1 MRNYDFVAIGGG
13 NTGLGSAHRIAAA
26 GHKVA
31 LVDRGAIGGLCSL
44 NGCNPKKVLV
54 RSSQVLEEIRN
65 AAKFGIDVA
74 GHRVDWSRVI
84 DRKETFTKPVTQQ
97 SLDGLREQK
106 IDFIAGAPR
115 FVSPT
120 VMEVNGERIEFGHC
134 VIATGSTP
142 RKLEFPGAEFTRI
155 SDDILAL
162 RAVPESLVII
172 GAGVVAFEFGHV
184 FARLGSKVTM
194 LAHEDRAL
202 GGNEEELVD
211 ALVEYSR
218 TLGIRF
224 EFQAGVQRITKEGE
238 RLVLEVAAGER
249 MVSLAADFVL
259 NAAGRVPS
267 LDGLDLAAAGVQY
280 DGRGV
285 RTNDFLRTSNPRIFA
300 GGDAHGRMQLS
311 PVASYEGRVIARNL
325 LERDAQKVCYDFIP
339 RAIYTLPTFASVG
352 ITEAEARKR
361 GLEISVVS
369 NDMAGWKVYGILGAE
384 LARAKVIEEKG
395 TGKILGAHLLHAAA
409 GEQIHIFALA
419 MAHGI
424 NADTLREFVYAY
436 PTPASAMAYAV

>member
-1 MRNYDFVAIGGG
+1 MRTYDFVAIGGG

-54 RSSQVLEEIRN
+54 RSSEVIEEIRH
-65 AAKFGIDVA
+65 AAKFGIDVT
-74 GHRVDWSRVI
+74 GYRVDWSRVI
-84 DRKETFTKPVTQQ
+84 DRKETFTTPVTQQ

-120 VMEVNGERIEFGHC
+120 ALEVNGERIEFEHC
-134 VIATGSTP
+134 AIATGSTP
-142 RKLEFPGAEFTRI
+142 RKLEFPGAEFTKT

-162 RAVPESLVII
+162 RTVPESLVII

-194 LAHEDRAL
+194 LVHEDHAL
-202 GGNEEELVD
+202 SGNEEGLVD

-224 EFQAGVQRITKEGE
+224 EFQAAVQQITKDGKQFM
-238 RLVLEVAAGER
+238 VDVATGNGTL
-249 MVSLAADFVL
+249 SFSADFVL

-267 LDGLDLAAAGVQY
+267 LGGLDLEAAGVEY

-285 RTNDFLRTSNPRIFA
+285 RTNDFLRTSNPRVFA

-311 PVASYEGRVIARNL
+311 PVASYEGQVIARNL

-339 RAIYTLPTFASVG
+339 RAIYTVPTFASVG
-352 ITEAEARKR
+352 ITETEARRR
-361 GLEISVVS
+361 GIEINIVS
-369 NDMAGWKVYGILGAE
+369 NDMSGWKVYGILGAE
-384 LARAKVIEEKG
+384 LARATVIEEKRSG
-395 TGKILGAHLLHAAA
+395 RILGAHLLHAAA
-409 GEQIHIFALA
+409 GEQIHVFALA

-424 NADTLREFVYAY
+424 KADSLREFVYAY
-436 PTPASAMAYAV
+436 PTPASALAYAV